1 MRDQYSRWIWISY
14 YGDESSRLGQF
25 MAAAIYDAVL
35 RDVVLNLP
43 DAGRETAEGMIVS
56 IMQGMIAGA
65 AKATYSAAREAAIK
79 LQPILT
85 EKMKPLIQ
93 PYVVFL
99 LMLTACI
106 SSCISA
112 RDRRYVT
119 HEEKIKAQV
128 AEKVG
133 STIGPVMQPLTDKF
147 LAPMAAIL
155 TKKTVEGCTKMI
167 AGFSKY
173 IDEKHSEPNWMDEM
187 ISYSQC
193 WYWSP
198 ADGAFNVAW
207 DA

>member
-1 MRDQYSRWIWISY
+1 
-14 YGDESSRLGQF
+14 
-25 MAAAIYDAVL
+25 MAAAVY
-35 RDVVLNLP
+35 DVVLKDVVLSLP
-43 DAGRETAEGMIVS
+43 DAGRETAEGTIVS
-56 IMQGMIAGA
+56 IMQGMIDVA

-79 LQPILT
+79 LQPILI

-99 LMLTACI
+99 LMLTARI

-112 RDRRYVT
+112 RDCRYFT
-119 HEEKIKAQV
+119 QEEKLKAQI

-133 STIGPVMQPLTDKF
+133 STIGPVMQPLTAEF

-155 TKKTVEGCTKMI
+155 TQKTVEGFSKMI
-167 AGFSKY
+167 RGFSNY
-173 IDEKHSEPNWMDEM
+173 IDQKHSEPCWLDEM
-187 ISYSQC
+187 VSYSQC

-198 ADGAFNVAW
+198 ADAAFNVAW

>member
-14 YGDESSRLGQF
+14 YGDESFRLGQF

-79 LQPILT
+79 LQPTLT

-119 HEEKIKAQV
+119 QDEKIKAQV
-128 AEKVG
+128 AISVIKDKEARDG
-133 STIGPVMQPLTDKF
+133 MLTF
-147 LAPMAAIL
+147 SQELASKNL
-155 TKKTVEGCTKMI
+155 TV
-167 AGFSKY
+167 
-173 IDEKHSEPNWMDEM
+173 DVSEERVL
-187 ISYSQC
+187 
-193 WYWSP
+193 
-198 ADGAFNVAW
+198 GK
-207 DA
+207 